1 MQANLEENIKQ
12 LDKEKE
18 SWILTEVVNFA
29 LIMCVNNAFYWEMVH
44 GLPASGL
51 AISGCSNSLSDL

>member
-29 LIMCVNNAFYWEMVH
+29 LIMCVNNAFYWEMV
-44 GLPASGL
+44 
-51 AISGCSNSLSDL
+51 IFWK